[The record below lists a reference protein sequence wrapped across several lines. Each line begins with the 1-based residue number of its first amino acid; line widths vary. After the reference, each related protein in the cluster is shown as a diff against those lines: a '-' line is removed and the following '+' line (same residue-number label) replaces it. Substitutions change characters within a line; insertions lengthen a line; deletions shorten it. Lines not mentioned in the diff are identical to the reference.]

1 MEINKNDLLTL
12 TVTDL
17 GKNGEGIG
25 RVDGY
30 TLFVKDAVIGDVA
43 EVKIIKTK
51 KKYGYARLERVI
63 TPSPFRIQ
71 PPCPC
76 HRQCGGC
83 QIQALSYEKQ
93 LEFKEEMVKNHLS
106 RIGKLNR
113 DMLDSIME
121 PILGMEEPFR
131 YRNKAQFPFG
141 TNGDG
146 EIITGFY
153 AGRTHDIIS
162 NTNCLLG
169 AEINERILEIILDYM
184 KKWGVS
190 AYDEVSGTGLLRHV
204 LIRVAFATG
213 EIMVCLVINARRLPE
228 AEKLVEGLC
237 QVEGMSSISVSTNK
251 ERTNVIMGKEARVL
265 WGLGYITDQIGDIQ
279 FRISPLSFY
288 QVNPVQTKR
297 LYETALEYAHL
308 TGEEV
313 VWDLYCGI
321 GTISLFLSRKAKQVY
336 GVEISP
342 RAIEDARENARINRI
357 ENVEFYAG
365 KVEELLPKMYEEE
378 GVSADVIVVD
388 PPRKGCDEACLETM
402 IQMQPKRIVYVSCDS
417 ATLAR
422 DLEVLCGGGYEVT
435 RGRCVDQFCQTVHI
449 ECVVKLCRVEK

>member
-213 EIMVCLVINARRLPE
+213 KIMVCLVINARRLPE